1 MDRFDDKLFSLKF
14 EYIVTMYRKE
24 VDKLFFSYRMFL
36 MMIVIVI
43 SVSLNL
49 IIEHLMM
56 THRVELIIRI
66 PSPLMCTR

>member
-36 MMIVIVI
+36 MMIVNDD
-43 SVSLNL
+43 S
-49 IIEHLMM
+49 
-56 THRVELIIRI
+56 
-66 PSPLMCTR
+66 

>member
-1 MDRFDDKLFSLKF
+1 
-14 EYIVTMYRKE
+14 MYRKE